1 MTLLDKAN
9 IVYLWQDLFRYS
21 NQQWTVLTI
30 ITWTRPLG
38 WRRNASSTCWT
49 AFSSQRRSQPL
60 WPSWRRHSLRF
71 VWKAIEVND
80 QNLYIQMEGSRV
92 PHSKVGFSSSNQLV
106 AAWFDRA
113 WFRFLLFLEAMVMNM
128 LMMIMMMAARSDIE
142 YQKFSKWSTT
152 QGSSCDRASVHWT
165 GVPLVFAGMLVQVTQ
180 IQNMFSAKTILNR
193 LNLVASEAL
202 RFNKNC
208 IG

>member
-60 WPSWRRHSLRF
+60 WPSWRRHFLRF
-71 VWKAIEVND
+71 VWKTIEVND

-92 PHSKVGFSSSNQLV
+92 PHSKVGFSSNNQLV
-106 AAWFDRA
+106 AEVGFFMISLGPFFV
-113 WFRFLLFLEAMVMNM
+113 FRTWGQFLCLLVLQYRVKIRRFS
-128 LMMIMMMAARSDIE
+128 MATQMCSRNSGQETRGARGC
-142 YQKFSKWSTT
+142 FW
-152 QGSSCDRASVHWT
+152 
-165 GVPLVFAGMLVQVTQ
+165 VPLVSQTALLQTACRD
-180 IQNMFSAKTILNR
+180 SLTIDNT
-193 LNLVASEAL
+193 
-202 RFNKNC
+202 KNTRM
-208 IG
+208 